1 MKIRNVIYFLIS
13 ISILSTSCKVE
24 EFVSPPKQVKK
35 LVLDTTW
42 TAYIGGYSNNPI
54 TNSNGDVLMSKVFDN
69 PEGEIF
75 KLYDGV
81 TGKLKWEWH
90 DYIKPA
96 YEFSDNCHVL
106 IKDVLALNAGSK
118 TYAFNIL
125 TGKTIWRNSITNLEA
140 SPQFYAGPDNYIYQ
154 GFSDITRTFKSYFYR
169 TKYDQGNWE
178 LVCTF
183 EDSTKQFDV
192 IYSSPVAFSK
202 NDIGE
207 QIMVYTL
214 HLLSSRD
221 GDIYA
226 SKVCGFNLST
236 NKFEWI
242 RDYSDRYYEFMIC
255 NMQSNN
261 EKVFTFATYGSK
273 RYLIAINA
281 NDGSIAWEQII
292 PDLGVGL
299 FSYKDLVI
307 PTCNGNNPLTA
318 YNQTTGK
325 PVWSN
330 PLTGL
335 GLTMLN
341 FAFGDAIVYKNYLI
355 STQGDNL
362 LVVNMD
368 GGGVL
373 YKEKIA
379 LPQGYLQFGVAI
391 NEKERLLYVQDRL
404 RVVCYKLPDEIK

>member
-1 MKIRNVIYFLIS
+1 MKMLLGIIS
-13 ISILSTSCKVE
+13 ISFLSITCKVE
-24 EFVSPPKQVKK
+24 EHASPPKQVSKMI
-35 LVLDTTW
+35 LDTVW

-69 PEGEIF
+69 PEGEKF
-75 KLYDGV
+75 KLYDGK

-90 DYIKPA
+90 DYFTPE
-96 YEFSDNCHVL
+96 YEFSDNKHIL
-106 IKDVLALNAGSK
+106 IKDILALCSEYN
-118 TYAFNIL
+118 TYAFDIK
-125 TGKTIWRNSITNLEA
+125 TGKTIWRSSMPNLVG
-140 SPQFYAGPDNYIYQ
+140 SSQFYAGPEEYIYQ
-154 GFSDITRTFKSYFYR
+154 GYWDRTRTFKNYFYR
-169 TKYDQGNWE
+169 TKYDKGNWE

-202 NDIGE
+202 NNKGE

-226 SKVCGFNLST
+226 SKVCGFNLVT
-236 NKFEWI
+236 NKFEWV
-242 RDYSDRYYEFMIC
+242 RDYSDKYYEFMIC

-299 FSYKDLVI
+299 FSYKDMVI

-335 GLTMLN
+335 GLELLN
-341 FAFGDAIVYKNYLI
+341 FTFGDAIVYKNYLI

-362 LVVNMD
+362 LVVNLD

-379 LPQGYLQFGVAI
+379 LPKGYLQFGVAI